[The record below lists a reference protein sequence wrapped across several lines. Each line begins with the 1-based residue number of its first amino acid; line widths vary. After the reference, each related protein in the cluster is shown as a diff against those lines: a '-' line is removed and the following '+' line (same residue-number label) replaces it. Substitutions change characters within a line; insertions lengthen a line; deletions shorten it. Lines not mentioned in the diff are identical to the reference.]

1 MGFGD
6 KLRDA
11 VDKVKNSLHV
21 DNNLVKE
28 VIKEI
33 QRALIS
39 SDVNIKLVLTISKE
53 IEEKAFEKLPTGLTR
68 KEHLVKTFYDVL
80 LKYIGGEQENQL
92 PDNPKTILLCGL
104 FGSGKTTSAAKLA
117 KFYKKRGFKVGVIC
131 ADTYR
136 PAAYEQLKQL
146 CEKVECLFYGEPNE
160 KVAYKVVEKGLKDLQ
175 KKGANLIIVDS
186 AGRSALDE
194 KLTKEIKEIY
204 SVFNPSFS
212 FLVISADIGQ
222 AVKDQAEAFNKSIGV
237 NGVIITKLDGSA
249 KGGGALTACYIT
261 KSPIYYIG
269 TGEKTD
275 DFELF
280 DANRYLSR
288 IMGYG
293 DLTSLLEKVKE
304 ISTQENMKELEGM
317 DPNQLMKGN
326 ITFAV
331 FKKQLD
337 FTKKLGPFSKVM
349 GFLGVGN
356 KIDDNQ
362 KKIGETKI
370 KKFRVILDSFT
381 KEELNN
387 EPSFLNRSRIKR
399 ISNGSGTKYEDVK
412 ELVSYIKKMRKMFK
426 RMGSGGINNMARQ
439 LKANGLDN
447 IENIDPSKMDM
458 SQLKDLSK
466 KIKFK

>member
-11 VDKVKNSLHV
+11 VDKVKNSMHV

-68 KEHLVKTFYDVL
+68 KEHLVKTFYDIL
-80 LKYIGGEQENQL
+80 LKYIGGEEENKL
-92 PDNPKTILLCGL
+92 PENPKTILLCGL
-104 FGSGKTTSAAKLA
+104 FGSGKTTSASKLA

-136 PAAYEQLKQL
+136 PAAYDQLKQL
-146 CEKVECLFYGEPNE
+146 CEKVDCLFYGEPDE
-160 KVAYKVVEKGLKDLQ
+160 KIAYKVVENGLKDLHE
-175 KKGANLIIVDS
+175 KSANLIIVDS
-186 AGRSALDE
+186 AGRSALDDE
-194 KLTKEIKEIY
+194 LTKEIKKIY
-204 SVFNPSFS
+204 SVFNADYS

-249 KGGGALTACYIT
+249 KGGGALTACYII
-261 KSPIYYIG
+261 KSPIYFIG
-269 TGEKTD
+269 VGEKID
-275 DFELF
+275 DLEEFNA
-280 DANRYLSR
+280 DRYLSR

-293 DLTSLLEKVKE
+293 DLSSLLEKVKE
-304 ISTQENMKELEGM
+304 ISNEENLKELEGI
-317 DPNQLMKGN
+317 DPTQLMKGN

-337 FTKKLGPFSKVM
+337 FTNKLGPFSKVL

-356 KIDDNQ
+356 KLDDGQ

-370 KKFRVILDSFT
+370 KKFRVILSSLT
-381 KEELNN
+381 KKELNN
-387 EPSFLNRSRIKR
+387 EPGFLNRSRIKR
-399 ISNGSGTKYEDVK
+399 ISNGSGTKYEEVK
-412 ELVSYIKKMRKMFK
+412 ELISYIKKMRKMFK
-426 RMGSGGINNMARQ
+426 RMGSNGINNMARQ
-439 LKANGLDN
+439 LKTSGLDN
-447 IENIDPSKMDM
+447 MSMDPSNMDM
-458 SQLKDLSK
+458 SKLKDLSK